1 MCFPILLQIKITVSK
16 EGALGDVPIGVIIG
30 SVIGGLLLFVLAT
43 VILWKVC
50 GLCLSMN
57 YCTTTL

>member
-50 GLCLSMN
+50 GLF
-57 YCTTTL
+57 